1 MSSVRSRD
9 EREAGLFYVG
19 CRSHAHSVGS
29 YDVVWHS
36 WNGNRTG
43 DSGRIASNSCDA
55 EINDRRKEIVMEDLI
70 VTLFLMVIV
79 GTVVGLIAYYATKG
93 KKQNDNSFA
102 ERYNESVDALT
113 SRLGKKIVEV
123 KLLGAGSTDYRSF
136 GGAVVGGMVAG
147 PIGAVIGGAHGGK
160 GKQRQRFAVKY
171 DDGSVVIKEV
181 RVNSREYNELMKY
194 VSWEDIQ

>member
-1 MSSVRSRD
+1 MD
-9 EREAGLFYVG
+9 
-19 CRSHAHSVGS
+19 
-29 YDVVWHS
+29 
-36 WNGNRTG
+36 
-43 DSGRIASNSCDA
+43 
-55 EINDRRKEIVMEDLI
+55 DLI

-79 GTVVGLIAYYATKG
+79 GVTAGLIAHYATKR
-93 KKQNDNSFA
+93 KKRSDNSFA
-102 ERYNESVDALT
+102 ERYENKMDALT

-136 GGAVVGGMVAG
+136 GGAVIGGMVAG

-171 DDGSVVIKEV
+171 EDGSVVIKEV

-194 VSWEDIQ
+194 VDWNDIR

>member
-1 MSSVRSRD
+1 M
-9 EREAGLFYVG
+9 
-19 CRSHAHSVGS
+19 
-29 YDVVWHS
+29 DVS
-36 WNGNRTG
+36 
-43 DSGRIASNSCDA
+43 
-55 EINDRRKEIVMEDLI
+55 DLI

-79 GTVVGLIAYYATKG
+79 GITAGLIAHYATKG
-93 KKQNDNSFA
+93 KKRNGNNFA
-102 ERYNESVDALT
+102 ERYENKMDSLT

-171 DDGSVVIKEV
+171 DDGSVVIREV
-181 RVNSREYNELMKY
+181 RVGSSEYNNLMKY
-194 VSWEDIQ
+194 VSWEDVR

>member
-1 MSSVRSRD
+1 
-9 EREAGLFYVG
+9 
-19 CRSHAHSVGS
+19 
-29 YDVVWHS
+29 
-36 WNGNRTG
+36 
-43 DSGRIASNSCDA
+43 
-55 EINDRRKEIVMEDLI
+55 MEDLI

-79 GTVVGLIAYYATKG
+79 GVSAGLIAHYATKG
-93 KKQNDNSFA
+93 RKRKTKADFKA
-102 ERYNESVDALT
+102 EYDDTVQALT
-113 SRLGKKIVEV
+113 NRLGRKIVEA

-160 GKQRQRFAVKY
+160 GKQRRRFAVRY

-194 VSWEDIQ
+194 VSWDDIR